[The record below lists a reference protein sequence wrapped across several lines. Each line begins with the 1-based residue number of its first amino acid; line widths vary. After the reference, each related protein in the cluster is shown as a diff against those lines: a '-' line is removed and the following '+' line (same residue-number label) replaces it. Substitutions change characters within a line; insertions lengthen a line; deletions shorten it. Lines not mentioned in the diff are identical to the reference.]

1 MSAPDAEAAGS
12 EAAAEAAA
20 EVPESII
27 VGVRVKPSPGD
38 AAVHVA
44 VDVETGRVRVSPGVN
59 ERAFYFDYTYAAGS
73 TQQQIYE
80 DLGAPILRKALQ
92 GFNGTIFAYG
102 QTGSGKTH
110 TMQGDGT
117 DDGIVPRLGEE
128 LFFVVDQALSE
139 DPDRKF
145 LLTASYLEIH
155 NECLHDLLRPAPRR
169 AGSGGRRDAGS
180 TASGSDLLEIKEHP
194 SLGVHVK
201 GLVEMPVRD
210 RQQLARLM
218 SDGNAR
224 RATGETLMNAR
235 SSRSHA
241 IFSLRV
247 TQQEAVAGTDGKER
261 RERWSKINLV
271 DLAGS
276 ERASKSGAE
285 GGRLKEGIAINVSLS
300 ALGNVII
307 ALASAAKSRKRPHIP
322 YRNSKLTRVLQESLG
337 GNSLTV
343 MVRGCLWWGEE
354 LQAACR
360 GVERGKEEGRRSS
373 PVYNVQEHGRGQV
386 WIPHIW

>member
-1 MSAPDAEAAGS
+1 MSEGPDTEAPADAP
-12 EAAAEAAA
+12 AEAAA
-20 EVPESII
+20 GVPESII
-27 VGVRVKPSPGD
+27 VGVRVKPAPDS
-38 AAVHVA
+38 ASAVHVI
-44 VDVETGRVRVSPGVN
+44 VDKEAGRVCVSPGVN
-59 ERAFYFDYTYAAGS
+59 ERAFQFDHAYAADS

-80 DLGAPILRKALQ
+80 ELGAPILRKALQ

-110 TMQGDGT
+110 TMSGDGT
-117 DDGIVPRLGEE
+117 DDGAGIVPRLGEE

-145 LLTASYLEIH
+145 LLTASYLEIY

-169 AGSGGRRDAGS
+169 SGSGARRDAGPA
-180 TASGSDLLEIKEHP
+180 ASGSEPLEIKEHP

-210 RQQLARLM
+210 RRQLARLM

-241 IFSLRV
+241 VFSLRV

-307 ALASAAKSRKRPHIP
+307 ALASAGKGGKRPHVP

-343 MVRGCLWWGEE
+343 MVSGTFARVGG
-354 LQAACR
+354 
-360 GVERGKEEGRRSS
+360 G
-373 PVYNVQEHGRGQV
+373 
-386 WIPHIW
+386 